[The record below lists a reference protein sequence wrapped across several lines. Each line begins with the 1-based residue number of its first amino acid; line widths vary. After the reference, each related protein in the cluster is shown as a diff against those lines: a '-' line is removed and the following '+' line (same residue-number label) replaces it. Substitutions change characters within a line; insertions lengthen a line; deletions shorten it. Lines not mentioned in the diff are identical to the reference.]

1 MRVYAKSIIFDD
13 VQMMER
19 LTQQINIFS
28 ENKRDFYHCFLYS
41 RVC

>member
-28 ENKRDFYHCFLYS
+28 ENKRDF
-41 RVC
+41 